1 MSLTNQ
7 EFHLRLRWHRW
18 QRYEGLC
25 KTHSWTQKFVSP
37 WAKAATLSCKV
48 LCSEDAPWRDGSV
61 VPTKLTEPMILTHI
75 HTKVKTNI
83 LCKSESWKCLGS
95 GKSACNYPF
104 LVRGAVFKASDVG
117 LSNLCVELGHR
128 PNTSNRQTELET
140 AENTIICCT

>member
-1 MSLTNQ
+1 MEGRQCGANETYGTN
-7 EFHLRLRWHRW
+7 
-18 QRYEGLC
+18 
-25 KTHSWTQKFVSP
+25 V
-37 WAKAATLSCKV
+37 
-48 LCSEDAPWRDGSV
+48 
-61 VPTKLTEPMILTHI
+61 
-75 HTKVKTNI
+75 
-83 LCKSESWKCLGS
+83 S